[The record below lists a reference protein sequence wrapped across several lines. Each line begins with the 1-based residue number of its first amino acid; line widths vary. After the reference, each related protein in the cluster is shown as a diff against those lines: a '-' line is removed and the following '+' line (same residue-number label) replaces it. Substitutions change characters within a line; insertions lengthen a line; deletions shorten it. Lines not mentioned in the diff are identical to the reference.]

1 MKKDKQYTVIDKKEL
16 FNYLDWYTFVDDEEI
31 QLAICDYI
39 ENQEGKLYYS
49 DCAFAYD
56 LMQEYKK
63 YFLKNFDE
71 LVENL

>member
-1 MKKDKQYTVIDKKEL
+1 MKKETIINKSDL
-16 FNYLDWYTFVDDEEI
+16 FNYLDWYAFVDDEEI

-56 LMQEYKK
+56 LMQEYKN
-63 YFLKNFDE
+63 YFYKKFNK
-71 LVENL
+71 LVKKL